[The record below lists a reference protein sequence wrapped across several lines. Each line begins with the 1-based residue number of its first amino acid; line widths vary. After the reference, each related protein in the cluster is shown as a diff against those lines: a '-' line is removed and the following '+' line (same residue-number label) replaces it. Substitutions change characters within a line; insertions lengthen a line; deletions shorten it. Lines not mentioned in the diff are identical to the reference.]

1 MGTLVWFPE
10 RKVKLN
16 ASSNSLMIALQKQEI
31 RNTKYPTKQ
40 LSFFLNALHL
50 DLKVTGTFRSDQGIS
65 IWKRRIINNCMEML
79 QLVHKHMIPGH
90 WV

>member
-50 DLKVTGTFRSDQGIS
+50 GLKVTGTFRSD
-65 IWKRRIINNCMEML
+65 
-79 QLVHKHMIPGH
+79 
-90 WV
+90 